1 MKESLAIQPAARVVR
16 DLARKYLDQAAQ
28 AAQRLSDPQDTEALH
43 DFRVALRRLRS
54 LLAAHKTF
62 VKSWLPKKLRRRVKE
77 LAAGTGPARDT
88 EVQIAWMEQQRGQV
102 KSHQRPGYQW
112 MMGRLEQRLQEEYQ
126 DLHETLPDALGRL
139 HKRMHERLDLIRDD
153 ESPPFGAVT
162 AARLLESAEDFRRHL
177 LRVAGDDGEADE
189 AVHQARIKGKR
200 LRYLLEPVAA
210 ELDGGKELIRE
221 LKDMQ
226 NLMGEI
232 HDIQVFS
239 QELGQA
245 SEEAGAERLRRLI
258 DLSLTLSPDHPDV
271 EAARRQDERAGLMSL
286 ARELHDRHEHLMSR
300 LRAKLT
306 EGEGARFLEHLAA
319 AVAQLQQ
326 ISANPAADD

>member
-1 MKESLAIQPAARVVR
+1 MKESLATQPAARVVR
-16 DLARKYLDQAAQ
+16 DLARNYLDQAAQ
-28 AAQRLSDPQDTEALH
+28 AAHRLSDPQDTEALH

-62 VKSWLPKKLRRRVKE
+62 VKTWLPKKLRRRVKE
-77 LAAGTGPARDT
+77 LAAGTGLARDT
-88 EVQIAWMEQQRGQV
+88 EVQIAWMKQQHGQV

-112 MMGRLEQRLQEEYQ
+112 MMARLELRLREEYQ
-126 DLHETLPDALGRL
+126 DLHDALPDAFRRL
-139 HKRMHERLDLIRDD
+139 NKRIQGRLDLIRDD
-153 ESPPFGAVT
+153 DSPPFGTVT
-162 AARLLESAEDFRRHL
+162 AARLLESAEDFRHQL
-177 LRVAGDDGEADE
+177 QRVVGDDGEADE
-189 AVHQARIKGKR
+189 AVHQARIAGKR

-210 ELDGGKELIRE
+210 ELEGGKELVRE

-286 ARELHDRHEHLMSR
+286 ARDLHDRHEHLMSR

-319 AVAQLQQ
+319 GVARLQQ
-326 ISANPAADD
+326 VGTDPAVD

>member
-1 MKESLAIQPAARVVR
+1 MKESLTIQPAARVVR
-16 DLARKYLDQAAQ
+16 DLARHYLDQAAQ
-28 AAQRLSDPQDTEALH
+28 AALRLTDPRDTEALH

-54 LLAAHKTF
+54 LLAAHNSF

-77 LAAGTGPARDT
+77 LAAGTGLARDT

-112 MMGRLEQRLQEEYQ
+112 MMRRLEQRLQEEYQ
-126 DLHETLPDALGRL
+126 DLHETLPDAFRRL
-139 HKRMHERLDLIRDD
+139 QKRMHDRLDLICDD
-153 ESPPFGAVT
+153 DSPPFGAVT
-162 AARLLESAEDFRRHL
+162 AARLLESADDFHHQL
-177 LRVAGDDGEADE
+177 QRVMGDDGEADE
-189 AVHQARIKGKR
+189 AVHQARIEGKR

-210 ELDGGKELIRE
+210 ELEGGKELIRE

-232 HDIQVFS
+232 HDIQVFA

-258 DLSLTLSPDHPDV
+258 DLSLTLNPDHPDV

-286 ARELHDRHEHLMSR
+286 ARDLHDRHEHLMSR
-300 LRAKLT
+300 LRAKLS
-306 EGEGARFLEHLAA
+306 EGEGDRFLEHIAIS
-319 AVAQLQQ
+319 VAQLRK
-326 ISANPAADD
+326 ISIDLSTD